1 MSLLSFL
8 NGGYKP
14 YCFIFI
20 EITYAESSG
29 KSAKAW
35 LAKHELLSSQVKE
48 KKDTRTLDTYIT
60 SNSQVCCY
68 KFYESTNDDFDSRK

>member
-35 LAKHELLSSQVKE
+35 LSKHELLGGGPGLSKLAE
-48 KKDTRTLDTYIT
+48 E
-60 SNSQVCCY
+60 C
-68 KFYESTNDDFDSRK
+68 